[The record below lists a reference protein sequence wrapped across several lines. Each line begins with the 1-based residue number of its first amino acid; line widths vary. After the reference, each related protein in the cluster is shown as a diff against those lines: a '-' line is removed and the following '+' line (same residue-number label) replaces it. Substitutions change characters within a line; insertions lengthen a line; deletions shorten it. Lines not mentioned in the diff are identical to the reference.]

1 MEKNHLS
8 YRFTHTWY
16 ETVANCSL
24 TMMMMW
30 CVVRCI
36 VCTHIC
42 LLFFI
47 KFEVKIRP
55 TYKQKKINYMVLRS
69 NEWIFCDL
77 FYGNKHTVD
86 KFTTMSHK
94 RVEQNEV
101 VISLLIW
108 VIICQIDDVLQA
120 LKIIKLWSKST
131 SQCLQ
136 KNTWQEYLNLYVYV
150 EVCYCYKYI
159 CK

>member
-1 MEKNHLS
+1 MV
-8 YRFTHTWY
+8 R
-16 ETVANCSL
+16 NCSK
-24 TMMMMW
+24 
-30 CVVRCI
+30 
-36 VCTHIC
+36 
-42 LLFFI
+42 LFINDDDDVMCGSLYCMHSHMFVI
-47 KFEVKIRP
+47 LHYIRGQNQAHLQ
-55 TYKQKKINYMVLRS
+55 TKKINYMVLRS

-77 FYGNKHTVD
+77 FYENKHTVD